1 MQAFNC
7 LDEAHPHSP
16 GQNTGMSSLS
26 LFQGIFPGFKPRSS
40 TLQVDSLPAEPQGKS
55 KLTLTDI
62 YIYIYIYMRVCVCLY
77 LSCVLFLL
85 LNKYELAV

>member
-62 YIYIYIYMRVCVCLY
+62 YIYICACVYVCLY